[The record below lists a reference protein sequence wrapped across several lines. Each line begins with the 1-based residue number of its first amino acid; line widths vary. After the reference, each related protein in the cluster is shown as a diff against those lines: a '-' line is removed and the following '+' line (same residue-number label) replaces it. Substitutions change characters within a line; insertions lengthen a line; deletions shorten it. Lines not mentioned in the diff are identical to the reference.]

1 MDVGYAVPTSS
12 EEWTTVKRP
21 IVLGLAIASA
31 FLALAGVVGAVG
43 DNPRQQAGISSDFE
57 CKDCSG

>member
-1 MDVGYAVPTSS
+1 M
-12 EEWTTVKRP
+12 KRP

-31 FLALAGVVGAVG
+31 FLALAGVVGAGG
-43 DNPRQQAGISSDFE
+43 DSPRQQAGISSDFE